1 MGLSNSTSE
10 WKADWH
16 VQSSEAIAR
25 LRELTETKVVTYDSS
40 RSIANKVRHA
50 MRKNL
55 GGLMVWSIDTDDFNG
70 DCAPEYDA
78 FVDFREMP
86 GIKLKIPAR
95 KGKNYPLLRTL
106 NEAIIVSVDEMVQEQ
121 NINDKDNEIDTS
133 NNSSSSNQI
142 PPNNKDKNEPASA
155 NCILVNSFCVLVVAT
170 FLTKFL

>member
-70 DCAPEYDA
+70 DCAQEYDA

-86 GIKLKIPAR
+86 GIKLKIPVR

-121 NINDKDNEIDTS
+121 SINDKDNEIDTS
-133 NNSSSSNQI
+133 NNSTQI
-142 PPNNKDKNEPASA
+142 PPNDKDKNDPASA
-155 NCILVNSFCVLVVAT
+155 NCILINSFFIFVVAAL
-170 FLTKFL
+170 LTKLF